1 MVAKAPANFTVET
14 FAAGDGELAVK
25 AVQVET
31 GKELDCEIV
40 FNNDRKHTYSC
51 SYFPEEEGDYVVTI
65 TWSGREIPKSP
76 YAVNVEGFAGDATKV
91 TGKQK
96 AANILTCANETEQK
110 PFYVIKWYCTVESSR
125 QTLKFLPSSST

>member
-96 AANILTCANETEQK
+96 EVANILTCTNEIEQ
-110 PFYVIKWYCTVESSR
+110 V
-125 QTLKFLPSSST
+125 FL